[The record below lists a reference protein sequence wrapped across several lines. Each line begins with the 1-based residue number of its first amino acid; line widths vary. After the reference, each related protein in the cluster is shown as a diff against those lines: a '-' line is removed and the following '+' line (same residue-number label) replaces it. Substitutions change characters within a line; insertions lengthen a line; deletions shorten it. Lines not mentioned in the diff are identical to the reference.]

1 MRRSRVPVLEK
12 RSSGSNT
19 KYNSSLRGT
28 TSRGPGKTRNNFSVS
43 MVSTRS
49 GTESKTREDERE
61 KEVEPTIEIDLETP
75 DQSVDELEKKTTEST
90 PMPNAEEP
98 NPKPMEFSPIDDVE
112 DAIGNT
118 EETVKEDSQVKKTS
132 FTERLAMMVG
142 IKTKENVTEEPKAER
157 ARTFGTVSTKT
168 TEANPREEQT
178 KAEAT
183 AEERPTADHEEATLE
198 LGDLMAKLNQIDKKL
213 KHSEE
218 DREVIRKELRYNKHE
233 YLDSYFNLAK
243 ATDERLKEMT
253 DKVEATNKEREGN
266 IKKDLQQLK
275 NRYDDVNSQIG
286 SLEKRLDTMSKNQ
299 AESSGA
305 IQTKL
310 DAILRNSTS
319 QERPAADRT
328 QGTRV
333 DFVEPQRGK
342 RQSTPLPL
350 TRNTVSIAPTADKTI
365 TKSGNSNTTSGPG
378 DSTASSNAGPDAMT
392 WASTWE
398 MMNRTLE
405 AYATR
410 NTNSSDRRDGKSRK
424 TFKKPKEFK
433 DDSDGCIDTWV
444 EVMRLH
450 LEQDNLNDERQA
462 CTAILSN
469 LEGTALKC
477 VVAKKEEERDTADK
491 IFEILLNRFGS
502 GMKGHQAMMRFE
514 KRRQRDDESIDRFLD
529 DLESLRRRSDP
540 EESTNR
546 RNFSIASKF
555 IDGVKSDDLRTMLAT
570 YYTLSKDSAP
580 TPEEMRQKSREY
592 MLMKPKKYSY
602 TENRNTQGGSQP
614 QRSSW
619 YKPRDDMDKRRSCAN
634 CGSADH
640 HVADCTTYKQGMK
653 SLGYAP
659 DEEDMSQMEEHEY
672 YSGLII
678 KIGARCFFCSQEG
691 HFRMDC
697 PLFWEAVKDQS
708 HPKHKLALAAVQNQ
722 RNRQNEFES
731 RNLGAPSTELPTKT
745 VKAVT
750 HVNGAIESAAGNSLE
765 INYEKAVTEAI
776 AKVKQDLAAKEIEQ
790 RLKLE
795 IERQNFNEALTG
807 SNQTPEAVPGSTK
820 TGNCNTVKMVTGK
833 PFGISKIGAR
843 IMSIIT
849 VGGHEVTRN
858 LSEPSDQTIMHIDVY
873 ADYLSCISPQTT
885 SRALRA
891 LLMRGGSKSVRVDSR
906 YTEAYG
912 PHEVMLNIDGINIY
926 TKTMITCDEDL
937 IGQIYVGKEELKVRS
952 IGHCAMLE
960 EDAMHIGTEADVTG
974 HVLDISGKK
983 TQLRGLLDTGAVLS
997 VIPIE
1002 TWERMGFDKGDLIDS
1017 RIRLSAANKGA
1028 LRVLGRTIIALNL
1041 GERNLWMSFIVVENL
1056 DESDQFILG
1065 RDFIRNFDVTIDLNN
1080 AMFRIRNP
1088 DRRYAIKP
1096 VNLIM
1101 ANENKA
1107 QVFLSRRVR
1116 L

>member
-1 MRRSRVPVLEK
+1 MRRSRVPVAEK
-12 RSSGSNT
+12 RPT
-19 KYNSSLRGT
+19 EAKYNSSLRKT
-28 TSRGPGKTRNNFSVS
+28 TSMGPKITKKNFSVN

-49 GTESKTREDERE
+49 TAENRAGEGMEGER
-61 KEVEPTIEIDLETP
+61 VEPTIEIDLETP
-75 DQSVDELEKKTTEST
+75 DQSVDETRKIATEST

-98 NPKPMEFSPIDDVE
+98 NSKPIEFSPIDNVE

-142 IKTKENVTEEPKAER
+142 IKTKENGTEEPKAER

-178 KAEAT
+178 RAEAT

-218 DREVIRKELRYNKHE
+218 DREVIRKELRYNKNE

-243 ATDERLKEMT
+243 ATEERLKEMSDNVET
-253 DKVEATNKEREGN
+253 TNEERDKN

-275 NRYDDVNSQIG
+275 NQYDNVNSQLG
-286 SLEKRLDTMSKNQ
+286 SLEKRMDTMSKNQ
-299 AESSGA
+299 AESSCA
-305 IQTKL
+305 IQAKL
-310 DAILRNSTS
+310 DATLSNSTS

-333 DFVEPQRGK
+333 DFVEPQRNK

-350 TRNTVSIAPTADKTI
+350 TRDTVSIAPTAAKTI
-365 TKSGNSNTTSGPG
+365 MKNGMSSTTTGPG
-378 DSTASSNAGPDAMT
+378 DSTANSNAGPDAMT
-392 WASTWE
+392 WANTWE

-405 AYATR
+405 AFATR

-514 KRRQRDDESIDRFLD
+514 KRRQRDDESMDRFLD

-602 TENRNTQGGSQP
+602 SENRNTQGGSQP

-678 KIGARCFFCSQEG
+678 KIGARCFFCNQEG

-731 RNLGAPSTELPTKT
+731 RNLGTTSTELPTKT

-750 HVNGAIESAAGNSLE
+750 HVNGAIESAAGNSLV
-765 INYEKAVTEAI
+765 INYEKAATEAI
-776 AKVKQDLAAKEIEQ
+776 AKVNRA
-790 RLKLE
+790 
-795 IERQNFNEALTG
+795 T
-807 SNQTPEAVPGSTK
+807 TK
-820 TGNCNTVKMVTGK
+820 AGDRK
-833 PFGISKIGAR
+833 
-843 IMSIIT
+843 
-849 VGGHEVTRN
+849 
-858 LSEPSDQTIMHIDVY
+858 
-873 ADYLSCISPQTT
+873 
-885 SRALRA
+885 
-891 LLMRGGSKSVRVDSR
+891 
-906 YTEAYG
+906 TE
-912 PHEVMLNIDGINIY
+912 
-926 TKTMITCDEDL
+926 
-937 IGQIYVGKEELKVRS
+937 
-952 IGHCAMLE
+952 
-960 EDAMHIGTEADVTG
+960 
-974 HVLDISGKK
+974 
-983 TQLRGLLDTGAVLS
+983 
-997 VIPIE
+997 
-1002 TWERMGFDKGDLIDS
+1002 F
-1017 RIRLSAANKGA
+1017 
-1028 LRVLGRTIIALNL
+1028 
-1041 GERNLWMSFIVVENL
+1041 
-1056 DESDQFILG
+1056 
-1065 RDFIRNFDVTIDLNN
+1065 
-1080 AMFRIRNP
+1080 
-1088 DRRYAIKP
+1088 
-1096 VNLIM
+1096 
-1101 ANENKA
+1101 
-1107 QVFLSRRVR
+1107 
-1116 L
+1116 